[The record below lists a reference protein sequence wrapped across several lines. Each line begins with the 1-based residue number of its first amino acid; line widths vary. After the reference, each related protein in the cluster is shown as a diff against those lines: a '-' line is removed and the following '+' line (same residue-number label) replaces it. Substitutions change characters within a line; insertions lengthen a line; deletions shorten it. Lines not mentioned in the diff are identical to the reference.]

1 MNYIKRME
9 ERYKNI
15 ATQKLI
21 DLELQDIEK
30 EISSMEVD
38 LIPKLQ
44 ELKLLF
50 YNRAYLTS
58 QRKLLVA
65 SANPISFDGEFTR
78 TADTNLR
85 NFLRKMFKEIKLYES
100 LFRRDALNI
109 IKTLRKSPKP
119 GPKLLK
125 DASDLFYFNQL
136 KGFNISFAVKDLV
149 EALEKHGHRGKNG
162 CPAAFISFSLKDF
175 AKKNVINKKK
185 LLSILQNVKSKNAPP
200 EINELIKFCK

>member
-30 EISSMEVD
+30 EISNMEVD

-58 QRKLLVA
+58 QRRLLVA

-85 NFLRKMFKEIKLYES
+85 NFLRKMFKEIKVTDCFKNDKEEK
-100 LFRRDALNI
+100 F
-109 IKTLRKSPKP
+109 IKW
-119 GPKLLK
+119 
-125 DASDLFYFNQL
+125 D
-136 KGFNISFAVKDLV
+136 
-149 EALEKHGHRGKNG
+149 
-162 CPAAFISFSLKDF
+162 
-175 AKKNVINKKK
+175 
-185 LLSILQNVKSKNAPP
+185 
-200 EINELIKFCK
+200 